1 MQIQFTSKEHQQNFG
16 KLKVKFPQCER
27 DAYYRSAC
35 YLAAHPSIFKCFNAF
50 RQKNGPFDWYFD
62 YLEDPDDFVAR
73 RDRGQTTGDTAPLTS
88 QSRNLLDLG
97 LSLWNG
103 HECDMSFVMD
113 LDTEL
118 YLVALQAIDL
128 LRRRPS
134 INFEYVADDLGLT

>member
-1 MQIQFTSKEHQQNFG
+1 MLDIFFANKQHQQNFG
-16 KLKVKFPQCER
+16 KLKVKFPLCER
-27 DAYYRSAC
+27 DSYYRAAC

-50 RQKNGPFDWYFD
+50 RQKHSPFDWIFD
-62 YLEDPDDFVAR
+62 YLEDPDNFIAR

-88 QSRNLLDLG
+88 QSWQLLELG

-103 HECDMSFVMD
+103 HKCDMSFVMD

-128 LRRRPS
+128 KRRSPA
-134 INFEYVADDLGLT
+134 INFEYVAEDLGL